1 MYFIFGMLATLVII
15 GIVVGVADYQELQNK
30 VSNNSDELKAQW
42 RAIKELDKMERE
54 TRDMLAKREVT
65 DEKRLTNGKNCQ
77 GDYDENL
84 G

>member
-1 MYFIFGMLATLVII
+1 MMYFIFGMLATLVII

-65 DEKRLTNGKNCQ
+65 DENAR
-77 GDYDENL
+77 
-84 G
+84 

>member
-1 MYFIFGMLATLVII
+1 MMYFIFGMLATLVII

-54 TRDMLAKREVT
+54 TRDMLADMRGSE
-65 DEKRLTNGKNCQ
+65 
-77 GDYDENL
+77 
-84 G
+84 